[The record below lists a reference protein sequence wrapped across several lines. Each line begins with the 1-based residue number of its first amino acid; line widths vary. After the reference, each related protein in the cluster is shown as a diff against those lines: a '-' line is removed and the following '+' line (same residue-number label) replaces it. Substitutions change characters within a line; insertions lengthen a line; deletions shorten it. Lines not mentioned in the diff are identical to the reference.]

1 MALSQYVAINFLT
14 KFDKKGLERATKELK
29 GFDKV
34 VATSTFRLKSFAKAG
49 AIAAAAGMAIFAKNS
64 IQAALAQERLDKSVE
79 QSLRSINQLDQLP
92 SVNSFISGI
101 EKASNITKDR
111 LTPAINGLIIQT
123 ADLTKAQDLFN
134 VAVDT
139 SVGAGVDLTQVSDAL
154 GKASRGNFKALG
166 ALGLGFDAVTAKE
179 IGLAEITDYLTLK
192 FGGAAKRA
200 TETFGGQLDALK
212 ISAGAAQTSLG
223 EGFITATEILI
234 GGGNASDYFGSR
246 LESLGLNGG
255 YILIALA
262 DKAQKITNAFDGLA
276 KKIEGNRVL
285 KFLFSAENIPVI
297 GGWLQGFEGL
307 AKEGKKIAES
317 TGDTLEQSAEQK
329 AIAEKLAK
337 LQARLDKMAAEA
349 LNKQK
354 KLTKEK
360 LAQQALDKK
369 KAELEAMFDLDRIN
383 LQAALSRKLSAEDEL
398 RVKILQ
404 KLADGTKKAVDEAE
418 RYADV
423 LKVIEDGQITTGEV
437 EMLAKKWGVTT
448 TEVLIYLRTL
458 FAANDELRKMLALL
472 DEIGKKKMP
481 VGMTFQYQQQQFQQ
495 ITSPRFQESVL
506 TGEAP
511 NVLGQQVFEDLR
523 KEGLNA
529 AMAGS
534 SARYTAQAVDYYQ
547 RLFDIPRMAEG
558 GVVNQPT
565 LAMIGEAGAEAVIP
579 LDKMGGMGTNVVVNV
594 AGSVISEGELQSV
607 IQDALY
613 NLNRSG
619 AVTQLTNL
627 GR

>member
-234 GGGNASDYFGSR
+234 GGGNASDYFGAR

-255 YILIALA
+255 YIVVALA
-262 DKAQKITNAFDGLA
+262 DKISKITEAFDGLA
-276 KKIEGNRVL
+276 KKVEGNAFL
-285 KFLFSAENIPVI
+285 KFLFKAENIPVL
-297 GGWLQGFEGL
+297 GGWIQGFRGL
-307 AKEGKKIAES
+307 AEEGKNITDNLK
-317 TGDTLEQSAEQK
+317 DTVEQSAEQK
-329 AIAEKLAK
+329 ALAEKLAK

-354 KLTKEK
+354 KITKEK

-579 LDKMGGMGTNVVVNV
+579 LDKMGGMGTTVNINV